1 MQSLSVEH
9 PSLYIHNLRK
19 DDDMKLATGPTSIN
33 IFLLER
39 LLSLTQA
46 KEWLTIPAKHWA
58 PPCFQVEMQVA
69 LE

>member
-1 MQSLSVEH
+1 
-9 PSLYIHNLRK
+9 
-19 DDDMKLATGPTSIN
+19 MKLATGPTPIN
-33 IFLLER
+33 IFLLES

-46 KEWLTIPAKHWA
+46 KEWLTIPAKHWY